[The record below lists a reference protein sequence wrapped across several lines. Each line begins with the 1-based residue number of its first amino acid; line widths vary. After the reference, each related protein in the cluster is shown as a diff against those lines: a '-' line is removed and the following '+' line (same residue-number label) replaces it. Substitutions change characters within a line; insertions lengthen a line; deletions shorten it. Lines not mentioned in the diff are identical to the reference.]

1 MTTISPPIKRELLS
15 PEELDQ
21 LNSDQRV
28 RYYSEDWVTAPIR
41 ADSGAAL
48 GPETQ
53 RQVLALLRRGVDEAD
68 ICEAALAALAAE
80 ENRIARQHRL
90 KGWLAVGGCVSIA
103 LIAAATWQGRG
114 DGQHL
119 ANIVLLGG
127 IGLMI
132 AHGIRS
138 RGVRVRSRMVNSL
151 ESRKKIWCKAIAAL

>member
-1 MTTISPPIKRELLS
+1 MTAISPPKKRELLS

-28 RYYSEDWVTAPIR
+28 RYYAEDWISAPIR

-53 RQVLALLRRGVDEAD
+53 QQVLALLRRGVDEAE
-68 ICEAALAALAAE
+68 ICETALAALAAE
-80 ENRIARQHRL
+80 EDRITRQHRL
-90 KGWLAVGGCVSIA
+90 KGWIAVAGCISIA
-103 LIAAATWQGRG
+103 LVAAATWQGRG

-119 ANIVLLGG
+119 ANIILLGG

-132 AHGIRS
+132 AQAIRS
-138 RGVRVRSRMVNSL
+138 RGVRVRSRMMNSA
-151 ESRKKIWCKAIAAL
+151 ESRKKIWRKAIAAL